1 MFKKY
6 NLRSYNYAL
15 VTLVVIT
22 SVFGLLIINS
32 ADSSYTVKQ
41 AGGIVMAL
49 LWMTFLSFVD
59 YHFILKYYRVLYIL
73 LVLLLVGVKLFGVS
87 AGGAT
92 RWLGSGAFR
101 IQPSEMG
108 KLMLILFLAQLL
120 YTNKGKLNSWKFL
133 VFVNAILAVPLL
145 LIVSQP
151 DLSQTILLFLI
162 MFVVLYTAGFPY
174 KKLGKIM
181 MVAVPVVVGLFIYI
195 QNPDQKLLRPYQW
208 RRVMA
213 FIDPASYD
221 DNVYQQKY
229 AVQAIG
235 SGGLTGKGLGNDDPS
250 SLLNSNY
257 IAEAHTDFVFA
268 ALGEQL
274 GFIGSIIAIGLLA
287 AIVFVC
293 IHIAIKT
300 RDYAGRLV
308 VIGIASYIG
317 FQTFFNIGVVTQLLP
332 NTGLALPFFS
342 YGLSSLITLYTSM
355 GIVLNISLQN
365 GQVKDKD
372 LFISGIVDIEEVRDD
387 EKKTHRLRL

>member
-1 MFKKY
+1 
-6 NLRSYNYAL
+6 
-15 VTLVVIT
+15 
-22 SVFGLLIINS
+22 
-32 ADSSYTVKQ
+32 
-41 AGGIVMAL
+41 
-49 LWMTFLSFVD
+49 
-59 YHFILKYYRVLYIL
+59 
-73 LVLLLVGVKLFGVS
+73 
-87 AGGAT
+87 
-92 RWLGSGAFR
+92 
-101 IQPSEMG
+101 
-108 KLMLILFLAQLL
+108 
-120 YTNKGKLNSWKFL
+120 
-133 VFVNAILAVPLL
+133 
-145 LIVSQP
+145 
-151 DLSQTILLFLI
+151 
-162 MFVVLYTAGFPY
+162 
-174 KKLGKIM
+174 M
-181 MVAVPVVVGLFIYI
+181 MVAVPVAVGLFIYI
-195 QNPDQKLLRPYQW
+195 QNPNQKLLKPYQW

-213 FIDPASYD
+213 FINPENYD

-293 IHIAIKT
+293 IYIAIKT
-300 RDYAGRLV
+300 RDYAGRLI

-387 EKKTHRLRL
+387 EKKDTQTQTVRSSYG

>member
-22 SVFGLLIINS
+22 SIFGLLIINS

-181 MVAVPVVVGLFIYI
+181 MVAVPVAVGLFIYI
-195 QNPDQKLLRPYQW
+195 QNPNQKLLKPYQW

-213 FIDPASYD
+213 FINPENYD

-235 SGGLTGKGLGNDDPS
+235 SGGLIGKGLGNDDPS

-293 IHIAIKT
+293 IYIAIKT
-300 RDYAGRLV
+300 RDYAGRLI